1 VVSPDN
7 ELIVDNVLSL
17 IGQTP
22 LLRLQTVNVG
32 PAEVVAKLEAQ
43 NPGGSVKDRAAMA
56 MVLRAEREGI
66 LQCKKST
73 IIEATSGNTGISL
86 AMIAAVR
93 GYGCILVMPED
104 MSLARRQLLRAYG
117 AQLVLTPAMDGMQG
131 AVSEARALL
140 AKTPGGWMSEQFR
153 NPANP
158 DIHESTT
165 GEEILRQC
173 AGKIT
178 VFVAGVGTGGTIT
191 GVARVL
197 KRAIAGVK
205 IVAVEP
211 ALSPVLSGGAPGLH
225 GIQGLGAGFVPPIL
239 QRELLD
245 SVMTVSDVAAERMAS
260 RLAKEEGLLVGT
272 SAGANA
278 HAACEIAKTLPH
290 GARVVTV
297 LCDTGERYL
306 F

>member
-1 VVSPDN
+1 MVSPDN